1 MPGRLS
7 LLVLSVVLTS
17 AISVRAQEPQTRA
30 EALRAER
37 EAKSQTL
44 EPYQPNG
51 LERAMDF
58 FEGTAI
64 PLLQRDGVYARL
76 GSLTTG
82 SGFAY
87 GGGYRNQRLFG
98 RRGSIDLW
106 AAGSLKSYWTA
117 EARARFPDLAG
128 GQVGLE
134 GWVRRFDYPSE
145 EFFGIGPESER
156 ADRSNYGLDVTQVGA
171 RAWLFPRSIVRAGGS
186 LEYQTPHLS
195 AGGNESLPDVGDLFT
210 PGEAPGLR
218 SQPDFLETTAFV
230 EVDYRRPLYA
240 RRGGWYRLTLSRHD
254 DRDTG
259 HFTFTRFDLDLRQF
273 VSVLAERRVFAGRAY
288 LATTDVGDGREIPFY
303 LLPALGGHDTLRGFR
318 ALRFRG
324 PHAILF
330 QGEYRWE
337 VWSGFDAA
345 LFYDTGKVAL
355 RRSDLDLQDLEKAY
369 GFGFRFNTND
379 GVIMRVD
386 AGFGSSDG
394 RHLYVVFGG
403 VF

>member
-1 MPGRLS
+1 MSGRLS
-7 LLVLSVVLTS
+7 VFVLVGVLGTAPS
-17 AISVRAQEPQTRA
+17 ARAQEPQTRA

-37 EAKSQTL
+37 EARSQTVQ
-44 EPYQPNG
+44 PYEPNG
-51 LERAMDF
+51 LERTMDVI
-58 FEGTAI
+58 EGTVI
-64 PLLQRDGVYARL
+64 PLLQRDGFYARM

-87 GGGYRNQRLFG
+87 GGGFRNQRLFD
-98 RRGSIDLW
+98 RRGAIDLW
-106 AAGSLKSYWTA
+106 AAGSLKSYWTV
-117 EARARFPDLAG
+117 EARTRFPELAG
-128 GQVGLE
+128 GQVAVE

-145 EFFGIGPESER
+145 EFFGIGPDSRR
-156 ADRSNYGLDVTQVGA
+156 ADRSNYGLDSTVVGA
-171 RAWLFPRSIVRAGGS
+171 EASLFPRSVFRAGGG
-186 LEYQTPHLS
+186 LEHRTPHLS
-195 AGGNESLPDVGDLFT
+195 RGGNESLPDVGDLFT
-210 PGEAPGLR
+210 VPGAPGLDG
-218 SQPDFLETTAFV
+218 QPSFLTSTAFV

-240 RRGGWYRLTLSRHD
+240 RRGGWYRLAVTRHD
-254 DRDTG
+254 DRDGG
-259 HFTFTRFDLDLRQF
+259 HFSFRRVDLDLRQF
-273 VSVLAERRVFAGRAY
+273 IGVLAERRVFAGRFY
-288 LATTDVGDGREIPFY
+288 VATTDVDAGREIPFY

-324 PHAILF
+324 PHAILM

-355 RRSDLDLQDLEKAY
+355 RRADLDLRDLEKAY

-386 AGFGSSDG
+386 AGFGSRDG

>member
-44 EPYQPNG
+44 ESYQPNG

-87 GGGYRNQRLFG
+87 GGGFRNQRLFG

-145 EFFGIGPESER
+145 EFFGIGPDSER
-156 ADRSNYGLDVTQVGA
+156 ADRSNYGLDGTQVGA